1 MRRRISPEP
10 RPCHRAQFPRAS
22 CRCRHAI
29 GMSSTQDSRFYV
41 KLGKDGGNQML
52 WAFHSIRSGW
62 PTYRVHRRLL
72 QSPTV
77 PFEHRLPNASSSK
90 NGHNHGSSCINQE
103 CSGPASGTIATS
115 VASFMA
121 ASSTALLYR
130 SWSVCPLVSTH
141 FLADHVVYLIGE
153 NSNIAIGDVR
163 KSRCK
168 TNKIV

>member
-1 MRRRISPEP
+1 MPSRPISSSVMSMS
-10 RPCHRAQFPRAS
+10 PCYWYVFNTRFPLLRS
-22 CRCRHAI
+22 QTWPH
-29 GMSSTQDSRFYV
+29 TV